1 MLSLCS
7 YSRLFVPAGSGS
19 ELLWLATRSSPHMLG
34 LRLTLKH
41 CNCHISQELIWSEPE
56 PVFLLSSSGP
66 PRLRLYR
73 RHSASGGRRHRE
85 HIPSLS
91 SQSRHHN
98 WTRFMELWSQKNVF
112 NYPHFKIHIY
122 HVSSDVSGIREESLI
137 SRAKYTCTLSGRRVE
152 AANRCLLYGTDR
164 RRQGLLVC
172 PNQWFNEAR
181 HNWSE
186 SQNR

>member
-1 MLSLCS
+1 MMTHHFRVTNNISPSKKKVWQRDHQQICFRPQYLFSEWFYLIYFILSPCS
-7 YSRLFVPAGSGS
+7 YPLFVPDGCGS
-19 ELLWLATRSSPHMLG
+19 ELMRWAARYSPHMLG

-73 RHSASGGRRHRE
+73 RHSASGGRRHQEHRE

-98 WTRFMELWSQKNVF
+98 WTRFMEWWSHKKCLQLLRSPSITCHNM
-112 NYPHFKIHIY
+112 YP
-122 HVSSDVSGIREESLI
+122 R
-137 SRAKYTCTLSGRRVE
+137 
-152 AANRCLLYGTDR
+152 
-164 RRQGLLVC
+164 
-172 PNQWFNEAR
+172 
-181 HNWSE
+181 
-186 SQNR
+186 